1 MKYSDEKMNRST
13 KVLSSKDCRKCVDVS
28 QIIDIIEKTY
38 GLSAEGKT
46 IMPPKMIMN
55 MDTQKAHNYLI
66 AGPACIPSLEAIGI
80 KIITGYEQNPQKY
93 SLPYAITTYFLLE
106 YETGFPVA
114 IINGKNITDE
124 RTGAM
129 AAVSAKYMANSD
141 SKVITIIGAGVQARS
156 VARYLDYVFKLEEV
170 RVIDINPQAADQFK
184 MEMQSVVKKNIIVYT
199 DTKAAISDSDIIVTV
214 TSAKGKFVL
223 DQWVKPGAF
232 VESIGTY
239 QELDPLL
246 VKNADKIVVDNI
258 KQAQY
263 RGELANGFKDGSLMI
278 DMIHAEIGEVIKK
291 IKVGREGK
299 KERNIA
305 VLTGTGDLDAAVAKH
320 FFDKSSQ
327 IGIGTYIDL

>member
-1 MKYSDEKMNRST
+1 MNRTT

-28 QIIDIIEKTY
+28 QIIDIVEKTY
-38 GLSAEGKT
+38 RLSAEGKT

-55 MDTQKAHNYLI
+55 MDTEKTHNYLI
-66 AGPACIPSLEAIGI
+66 AGPACIPSLKATGI
-80 KIITGYEQNPQKY
+80 KIITGYEQNPTKY
-93 SLPYAITTYFLLE
+93 DLPYVITTYFLLGH
-106 YETGFPVA
+106 ETGFPVA

-141 SKVITIIGAGVQARS
+141 SKVITMIGAGIQARS
-156 VARYLDYVFKLEEV
+156 VTRYLDNIFKLEEV
-170 RVIDINPQAADQFK
+170 RVIDVNPQAADQFK
-184 MEMQSVVKKNIIVYT
+184 MEMQTAVKKNIRVYA
-199 DTKAAISDSDIIVTV
+199 DAKAAISDSDIIVTV
-214 TSAKGKFVL
+214 TSAKGKFVV

-232 VESIGTY
+232 VASIGTY

-263 RGELANGFKDGSLMI
+263 RGELVNGFEDDSLGVE
-278 DMIHAEIGEVIKK
+278 MIHAEIGEVIKK
-291 IKVGREGK
+291 IKMGRQGK

-305 VLTGTGDLDAAVAKH
+305 ILTGTGDLDAAVAKY
-320 FFDKSSQ
+320 FFDKSNQ